1 MAEKRD
7 YYEVLG
13 VERQAGE
20 DDIKKAYRQL
30 ARQYHPDVT
39 KEDPKVAE
47 ERFKEIS
54 EAYEVLMDKQKR
66 DLYDKYG
73 HAGVNSQ
80 FQGGGFNWNDFT
92 HQGDVRD
99 IFGDMGFGSGNIFDM
114 FFGGGRSR
122 GPRQGQSL
130 RYDLDI
136 SLEEAAEGINKEL
149 TLPLTVKC
157 DACGGT
163 GSKSRKEEVCQQ
175 CQGKGQVQRVERRGY
190 SQFISVG
197 ACPKCGGSGKDIKD
211 PCPECDGGWTRK
223 RQKISL
229 DIPKGVDTGMRLRV
243 AGAGEPSPDGGGPPG
258 DLFVV
263 VNIREHKIFQRDG
276 ADLYATQEIS
286 FPEAALGATMEVPTL
301 DGKKVEMNIPAGTQ
315 PGEVQRLK
323 GLGMPRMEGYG
334 KGDLYI
340 RLKLVVPKKLT
351 AEQKDLLRKFDGGDG
366 SKKRLFGRG
375 K

>member
-20 DDIKKAYRQL
+20 EEIKKAYRQL

-54 EAYEVLMDKQKR
+54 EAYEVLMDKPKR
-66 DLYDKYG
+66 ELYDKYG

-99 IFGDMGFGSGNIFDM
+99 IFGDAGFGSGNIFDM

-122 GPRQGQSL
+122 GPHQGQSL

-136 SLEEAAEGINKEL
+136 TLEEAAEGIKKEL

-157 DACGGT
+157 EACGGT

-175 CQGKGQVQRVERRGY
+175 CGGKGQVQRVERRGY

-197 ACPKCGGSGKDIKD
+197 ACPKCKGSGKDIKD

-243 AGAGEPSPDGGGPPG
+243 AGAGEPSPDGGPPG

-263 VNIREHKIFQRDG
+263 INVKDHRVFQREG
-276 ADLYATQEIS
+276 ADLYATQELS
-286 FPEAALGATMEVPTL
+286 FPEAALGATIEVPTL
-301 DGKKVEMNIPAGTQ
+301 DGKKVELTVPPGTQ
-315 PGEVQRLK
+315 PGEMQRLK

-351 AEQKDLLRKFDGGDG
+351 AEQKELLRKFDGGDG
-366 SKKRLFGRG
+366 SKKKLFGRG

>member
-13 VERQAGE
+13 VDRQAGE
-20 DDIKKAYRQL
+20 EEIKKAYRQL
-30 ARQYHPDVT
+30 ARQYHPDVS

-54 EAYEVLMDKQKR
+54 EAYEVLMDKPKR
-66 DLYDKYG
+66 ELYDKYG

-92 HQGDVRD
+92 HQGDIRD
-99 IFGDMGFGSGNIFDM
+99 IFGDGGFGGGNIFDM

-122 GPRQGQSL
+122 GPHQGQSL

-136 SLEEAAEGINKEL
+136 TLEEAATGLKKDL

-157 DACGGT
+157 DVCAGT

-175 CQGKGQVQRVERRGY
+175 CNGKGQVQRVERRGY

-211 PCPECDGGWTRK
+211 PCPDCDGGWTRK

-243 AGAGEPSPDGGGPPG
+243 SGAGEPSPDGGPPG

-263 VNIREHKIFQRDG
+263 VNVKEHKLFQRDG
-276 ADLYATQEIS
+276 SDLYATQEIN
-286 FPEAALGATMEVPTL
+286 FQEAALGATLEVPTL
-301 DGKKVEMNIPAGTQ
+301 EGKTAEVSIPAGTQ

-323 GLGMPRMEGYG
+323 GLGMPRMEGHG

-351 AEQKDLLRKFDGGDG
+351 AEQKELLRKFDGGDG
-366 SKKRLFGRG
+366 SKKKLFGRG